1 MTPATELAVR
11 DTTTGLD
18 MRDGIRISD
27 VKSMIAEGVT
37 FTVTY
42 HRCSTSRDGKPVFH
56 AVYAFG
62 GREALLVTNEIRP
75 HARTFLLWPG
85 LVGHHQKFGGGDQ
98 NPRLDVSK
106 AKSEDSKCA

>member
-1 MTPATELAVR
+1 MR

-27 VKSMIAEGVT
+27 VKSMIAAGVT
-37 FTVTY
+37 FTVSY

-56 AVYAFG
+56 AVYAFD

-85 LVGHHQKFGGGDQ
+85 LVGHHQKFGGGNQ
-98 NPRLDVSK
+98 SPRLDVSK
-106 AKSEDSKCA
+106 AKCESIKCA

>member
-1 MTPATELAVR
+1 MR

-27 VKSMIAEGVT
+27 VKSMIAEDVA

-85 LVGHHQKFGGGDQ
+85 LVGHHQKFGGEDQ
-98 NPRLDVSK
+98 CPRLDVSK
-106 AKSEDSKCA
+106 AKSEDRKCA

>member
-1 MTPATELAVR
+1 MR
-11 DTTTGLD
+11 DTATNLD
-18 MRDGIRISD
+18 LRDGIRISD

-42 HRCSTSRDGKPVFH
+42 HRCCTSRDGKPVFH

-85 LVGHHQKFGGGDQ
+85 LVCHHQKFGGEDQ
-98 NPRLDVSK
+98 CPRLDVSK
-106 AKSEDSKCA
+106 AKIEDRKCV